1 MIELVYNKALVDYD
15 NFRNYGQF
23 QNNFDPFGNDQLVF
37 NVDQANQGKFF
48 YIKLDIRTLVYN
60 EEKILDSNS
69 TSFDELQTSQTQE
82 KRDVNQ
88 ILNAYNTLLEEN
100 RILNQTVNDLVEKYE
115 NNDDKQV
122 INEQQKTII
131 NLRIQLG
138 QGTVASDFSDDF
150 PYLPLV

>member
-1 MIELVYNKALVDYD
+1 MIELVYNKALVDYE
-15 NFRNYGQF
+15 NFRNFGQF
-23 QNNFDPFGNDQLVF
+23 ENNFDLYGNDQLVF
-37 NVDQANQGKFF
+37 NADQATDGKFF
-48 YIKLDIRTLVYN
+48 YIKLDTRTLTYN

-69 TSFDELQTSQTQE
+69 TSFDELQTTQAEE

-88 ILNAYNTLLEEN
+88 ILNAYNTLLDEN

-122 INEQQKTII
+122 ISEQQKTII

-138 QGTVASDFSDDF
+138 QGKVPSDFSDDF

>member
-1 MIELVYNKALVDYD
+1 MIELVYNKALVDYE

-23 QNNFDPFGNDQLVF
+23 ENNFDLYGNDQLVF
-37 NVDQANQGKFF
+37 NADQATNGKFF
-48 YIKLDIRTLVYN
+48 YIKLDTRTLTYN

-69 TSFDELQTSQTQE
+69 TSFDELQTTQAEE

-88 ILNAYNTLLEEN
+88 ILNAYNTLLDEN

-122 INEQQKTII
+122 ISEQQKTII

-138 QGTVASDFSDDF
+138 QGKVPSDFSDDF